1 MPKKILIVDDEADIQ
16 KLVGL
21 RLRKAGYDVEVVGSG
36 LAAIE
41 VIRLQK
47 PDLILLDLRLPGVD
61 GFKVCR
67 QVKEDPALKKT
78 PVIIFTAIHPE
89 TIIQQIKQCQADDFI
104 LKPFQSDDLLERI
117 RQCLG
122 EKQGAAGE

>member
-1 MPKKILIVDDEADIQ
+1 MSKKILIVDDEADIQ

-21 RLRKAGYDVEVVGSG
+21 RLRKAGYDVEVATTG

-41 VIRLQK
+41 AVRDQK
-47 PDLILLDLRLPGVD
+47 PDLILLDLRLPGID

-67 QVKEDPALKKT
+67 QIKEDPALKKI

-89 TIIQQIKQCQADDFI
+89 TVPQQIRQCRADDFI
-104 LKPFQSDDLLERI
+104 LKPFQSEDLLEKI

-122 EKQGAAGE
+122 EAGE

>member
-1 MPKKILIVDDEADIQ
+1 MSKKILIVDDEADIQ

-36 LAAIE
+36 LDAIKA
-41 VIRLQK
+41 IRDQK

-61 GFKVCR
+61 GFRVCR
-67 QVKEDPALKKT
+67 QVKEDPELKKT
-78 PVIIFTAIHPE
+78 SVIIFTAVHPE
-89 TIIQQIKQCQADDFI
+89 TVAQQIRQCKADDFI
-104 LKPFQSDDLLERI
+104 LKPFQSEDLLKRV

-122 EKQGAAGE
+122 EKPGAPGE

>member
-36 LAAIE
+36 LTAIE
-41 VIRLQK
+41 VIRDQK
-47 PDLILLDLRLPGVD
+47 PDLVLLDLRLPGVD

-67 QVKEDPALKKT
+67 QIKEDPALKHIS
-78 PVIIFTAIHPE
+78 VIIFTAVHPE
-89 TIIQQIKQCQADDFI
+89 TVPQQIRLCQADDFI
-104 LKPFQSDDLLERI
+104 LKPFQSEDLLERI

-122 EKQGAAGE
+122 EAPGAPGE